1 MSSIRNTRTSRRIRL
16 YTSTTF
22 KRMLTSYSQRVLVDV
37 ALVVTDVAV
46 AVNVVLLMNIPFSTS
61 LKPVI
66 KIRTNYLNAVLKRA
80 KMHKLPMTRFVH
92 SKCLHK
98 RLRA

>member
-1 MSSIRNTRTSRRIRL
+1 
-16 YTSTTF
+16 
-22 KRMLTSYSQRVLVDV
+22 MLTSYSQRVLVDVDV

-46 AVNVVLLMNIPFSTS
+46 AVDVVLLMNIPFSTS

-66 KIRTNYLNAVLKRA
+66 QIRTNYLNAVLKRA

-92 SKCLHK
+92 RKCLHK
-98 RLRA
+98 RLRV